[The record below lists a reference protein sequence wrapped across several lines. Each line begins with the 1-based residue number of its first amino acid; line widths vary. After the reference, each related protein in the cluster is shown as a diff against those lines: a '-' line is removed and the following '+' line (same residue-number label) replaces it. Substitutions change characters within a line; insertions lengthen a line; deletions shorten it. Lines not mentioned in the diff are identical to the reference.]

1 MLARMEPTFRY
12 NAAQRALHWAM
23 ALIILVAIALGAWAA
38 TLPSGVP
45 PRSELLYVHKSL
57 GMLALV
63 LLVVRVAVRALRGAP
78 GWRVPLPPAI
88 RRGGACRRM
97 ARSMLLMLAMPVS
110 AAMRCR
116 RRGAIRFRSSVSFN
130 GPILVDREEQAAERG
145 RRAARIT
152 GLPGSMGAIV
162 AVHVAAALWHHI
174 VRKDETLL
182 RMR

>member
-88 RRGGACRRM
+88 RAAAHAGHGLLYA
-97 ARSMLLMLAMPVS
+97 LMLAMPVS
-110 AAMRCR
+110 GYVLSAA
-116 RRGAIRFRSSVSFN
+116 GGHPIPFFGLFSW
-130 GPILVDREEQAAERG
+130 PILVDKYKPLSEAAG
-145 RRAARIT
+145 GAHYWLAWA
-152 GLPGSMGAIV
+152 MGAIV
-162 AVHVAAALWHHI
+162 AVHIAAALWHHI

>member
-78 GWRVPLPPAI
+78 GWRVPLPKAI
-88 RRGGACRRM
+88 RRGAHAAHG
-97 ARSMLLMLAMPVS
+97 SLYLLMLAMPVS
-110 AAMRCR
+110 GYALSGAGGHPIPFFGLFQWPVLIEKSKAMSEAA
-116 RRGAIRFRSSVSFN
+116 RGAHYWLAWI
-130 GPILVDREEQAAERG
+130 
-145 RRAARIT
+145 
-152 GLPGSMGAIV
+152 MGAIV